1 MNSRLSLAFV
11 TLINEAR
18 WLNTPTLWLLGV
30 VLVLLGVAY
39 GVGAML
45 RRHTENNLN
54 PAMLRSFIL
63 RVRAWWMMCAIL
75 IAGFILG
82 YGVTVV
88 LFGLVSF
95 WALREFITMT
105 PTRRADHRA
114 LFWVLVVFT
123 PLQYF
128 LVGLGRSFVQPADGT
143 WMSWWADLLGLRGV
157 DFYGL
162 YSIMIPVY
170 GSLFIP
176 ARIALSGDCKRFLE
190 RSAKIQAGL
199 LICVYSLSYAP
210 ALLQLE
216 LSTYKPPVP
225 VTPNGETAMGVPG
238 SAPRTSEVTASVGSI
253 PQNAAAL
260 SQVTPSE
267 RPVVARSRNPARR
280 AWREGARAGLLFF
293 FILIVQMGDVSQYL
307 WGKAFGRRVIV
318 PEINASRTWEGL
330 LGGVATTTVL
340 GAMLWWVTPFRIWE
354 AALMSLITAVMGFMG
369 GLTMSAIKRDRGV
382 SDTGTLVQG
391 HAGVLDRIDSICFSA
406 PVFYHLTRFYFSE
419 LP

>member
-1 MNSRLSLAFV
+1 MNPHIITFSPLAFV
-11 TLINEAR
+11 SLINAAR
-18 WLNTPTLWLLGV
+18 WLNTPTLWLLGA
-30 VLVLLGVAY
+30 VLVLLVIAI
-39 GVGAML
+39 GAAAIL
-45 RRHTENNLN
+45 RRHTENNIN

-63 RVRAWWMMCAIL
+63 RVRAWWMMYAIL

-82 YGVTVV
+82 YAVTVV
-88 LFGLVSF
+88 LFGFVSF

-123 PLQYF
+123 PLQYL
-128 LVGLGRSFVQPADGT
+128 LVGLGRGFVQPPDGT
-143 WMSWWADLLGLRGV
+143 WMAWLSGIFGLRGV

-170 GSLFIP
+170 CSLFIP

-216 LSTYKPPVP
+216 LSTYKPEPP
-225 VTPNGETAMGVPG
+225 ASTARATG
-238 SAPRTSEVTASVGSI
+238 SPDSASRPWGDVRSGGMTEVA
-253 PQNAAAL
+253 Q
-260 SQVTPSE
+260 E
-267 RPVVARSRNPARR
+267 NPAAIESAAGSVTTHTRR
-280 AWREGARAGLLFF
+280 KWHEGARAGLLFF
-293 FILIVQMGDVSQYL
+293 FVLIVQMGDVFQYL
-307 WGKAFGRRVIV
+307 WDKAFGKKVIV

-354 AALMSLITAVMGFMG
+354 AALMSLITAIMGFAG

-382 SDTGTLVQG
+382 ADTGTLVQG

>member
-1 MNSRLSLAFV
+1 MNTLPPLAFV
-11 TLINEAR
+11 SLISE
-18 WLNTPTLWLLGV
+18 LNTPTLWLLGT
-30 VLVLLGVAY
+30 VLVLLALAY

-45 RRHTENNLN
+45 RRHTENNIN

-63 RVRAWWMMCAIL
+63 RVRALLMMYAIL

-82 YGVTVV
+82 YAWTIV
-88 LFGLVSF
+88 LFGFVSF
-95 WALREFITMT
+95 WALHEFITMT

-123 PLQYF
+123 PLQYL
-128 LVGLGRSFVQPADGT
+128 LVGLGRGFVQPADGS
-143 WMSWWADLLGLRGV
+143 WMAWWADLFGLRGV

-170 GSLFIP
+170 CSLFIP

-216 LSTYKPPVP
+216 LSTYKLPPP
-225 VTPNGETAMGVPG
+225 APTTPAT
-238 SAPRTSEVTASVGSI
+238 
-253 PQNAAAL
+253 NAANHAA
-260 SQVTPSE
+260 T
-267 RPVVARSRNPARR
+267 RPTNNPRSDGGRTAVAQQNPVAAESAVHSVATHTRR
-280 AWREGARAGLLFF
+280 KWDEGAKAGLLFF
-293 FILIVQMGDVSQYL
+293 FVLIVQMGDVFQYL
-307 WGKAFGRRVIV
+307 WGKAFGKRVIV

-330 LGGVATTTVL
+330 LGGLATTTVL

-354 AALMSLITAVMGFMG
+354 AALMSLITAIMGFAG

-382 SDTGTLVQG
+382 ADTGTLVQG

>member
-1 MNSRLSLAFV
+1 MNNFAISAV
-11 TLINEAR
+11 VQLIPEVD
-18 WLNTPTLWLLGV
+18 WLNFRTSCLLAAVLVILFIAYIVGV
-30 VLVLLGVAY
+30 V
-39 GVGAML
+39 L
-45 RRHTENNLN
+45 RRHTESNIS
-54 PAMLRSFIL
+54 PALLRSFTL
-63 RVRAWWMMCAIL
+63 RIRAWWMMYAIL

-128 LVGLGRSFVQPADGT
+128 LVGLGRGFVQPPEGS
-143 WMSWWADLLGLRGV
+143 WMAWWADTLGLRGV

-162 YSIMIPVY
+162 YSIMLPVY
-170 GSLFIP
+170 CSLFIP
-176 ARIALSGDCKRFLE
+176 ARIALSGDYKRFLE

-216 LSTYKPPVP
+216 LSTYKPPPAANPPAPTKSAEKSASNPDGKEVLTP
-225 VTPNGETAMGVPG
+225 VAMQL
-238 SAPRTSEVTASVGSI
+238 
-253 PQNAAAL
+253 PQ
-260 SQVTPSE
+260 TPS
-267 RPVVARSRNPARR
+267 PTPLRR
-280 AWREGARAGLLFF
+280 KWHEGARAGLLFF
-293 FILIVQMGDVSQYL
+293 FVLIVQMGDVFQFL

-318 PEINASRTWEGL
+318 PEINASRTWEGF
-330 LGGVATTTVL
+330 LGGVASTTVL
-340 GAMLWWVTPFRIWE
+340 GAVLWWVTPFRIWE
-354 AALMSLITAVMGFMG
+354 AALMSLITAIMGFAG
-369 GLTMSAIKRDRGV
+369 GITMSAIKRDRGV

-419 LP
+419 LS

>member
-1 MNSRLSLAFV
+1 MNTCFVVGFLSL
-11 TLINEAR
+11 IDSKM
-18 WLNTPTLWLLGV
+18 LNRPTFWLLFA
-30 VLVLLGVAY
+30 VLVLLVVAN
-39 GVGAML
+39 GVGVML
-45 RRHTENNLN
+45 RRHTESNIN
-54 PAMLRSFIL
+54 PAMLRTFIL
-63 RVRAWWMMCAIL
+63 RVRAWWMMYAIL

-82 YGVTVV
+82 FGVTVL
-88 LFGLVSF
+88 LFGFVSF

-128 LVGLGRSFVQPADGT
+128 LVGIGRGFVDPVPGT
-143 WMSWWADLLGLRGV
+143 WMAWWADLLGLRGV

-176 ARIALSGDCKRFLE
+176 ARIALSGDFKRFLE
-190 RSAKIQAGL
+190 RTAKIQVAL

-210 ALLQLE
+210 ALMQLE
-216 LSTYKPPVP
+216 LITYKPDPT
-225 VTPNGETAMGVPG
+225 VTVAPTTPRAETTV
-238 SAPRTSEVTASVGSI
+238 
-253 PQNAAAL
+253 Q
-260 SQVTPSE
+260 Q
-267 RPVVARSRNPARR
+267 R
-280 AWREGARAGLLFF
+280 AGRKWNEGAKAGLLFF
-293 FILIVQMGDVSQYL
+293 FVLIVQMNDVAQHL

-318 PEINASRTWEGL
+318 PEINASRTWEGFYCGL
-330 LGGVATTTVL
+330 ATTTLL
-340 GAMLWWVTPFRIWE
+340 GATLWWVTPFRIWE
-354 AALMSLITAVMGFMG
+354 AALMSLITAIMGFAG

>member
-1 MNSRLSLAFV
+1 MPLAFV
-11 TLINEAR
+11 RLINDAM
-18 WLNTPTLWLLGV
+18 LNAPTLWLLGV
-30 VLVLLGVAY
+30 VLGLLGVAY

-45 RRHTENNLN
+45 SRHTESNVN

-63 RVRAWWMMCAIL
+63 RVRAWWMMYAIL

-82 YGVTVV
+82 FGTTVV
-88 LFGLVSF
+88 LFGFVSF

-128 LVGLGRSFVQPADGT
+128 LVGIGRGFVDPEPGT
-143 WMSWWADLLGLRGV
+143 WMAWWANLLGLRGV

-176 ARIALSGDCKRFLE
+176 ARVALSGDYKRFLE
-190 RSAKIQAGL
+190 RTAKIQSAL

-210 ALLQLE
+210 ALLQLD
-216 LSTYKPPVP
+216 LTTYKPPASATTLP
-225 VTPNGETAMGVPG
+225 GPTTGLRSSETNP
-238 SAPRTSEVTASVGSI
+238 EVTVI
-253 PQNAAAL
+253 QE
-260 SQVTPSE
+260 T
-267 RPVVARSRNPARR
+267 RSPTSTANPAKPARR
-280 AWREGARAGLLFF
+280 RWDEGAKAGLLFF
-293 FILIVQMGDVSQYL
+293 FVLVVQMNDVSQYL

-318 PEINASRTWEGL
+318 PEINASRSWEGFF
-330 LGGVATTTVL
+330 GGVATTTVL
-340 GAMLWWVTPFRIWE
+340 GATLWWVTPFRIWE
-354 AALMSLITAVMGFMG
+354 AALMSLVTAVMGFAG

-406 PVFYHLTRFYFSE
+406 PVFYHLTRYYFSE

>member
-1 MNSRLSLAFV
+1 
-11 TLINEAR
+11 LIEEAR
-18 WLNTPTLWLLGV
+18 WLNTPTLWLLGA

-39 GVGAML
+39 GVGVIL
-45 RRHTENNLN
+45 RRHTENTIN
-54 PAMLRSFIL
+54 PAMLRSFVL
-63 RVRAWWMMCAIL
+63 RVRAWWMMYAIL

-82 YGVTVV
+82 YGVTVF
-88 LFGLVSF
+88 LFGFVSF

-123 PLQYF
+123 PLQYV
-128 LVGLGRSFVQPADGT
+128 LVGIGRGFVEPADGT
-143 WMSWWADLLGLRGV
+143 WMAWIARVFGLRGV

-162 YSIMIPVY
+162 FSIMIPVY
-170 GSLFIP
+170 CSLFIP
-176 ARIALSGDCKRFLE
+176 ARIALSGDYKRFLE
-190 RSAKIQAGL
+190 RTAKIQAGL

-216 LSTYKPPVP
+216 LSTYKPRAVP
-225 VTPNGETAMGVPG
+225 FTAEVQGSTAANVTGDAQPDTGPEKVLPPETPGDPAM
-238 SAPRTSEVTASVGSI
+238 
-253 PQNAAAL
+253 
-260 SQVTPSE
+260 
-267 RPVVARSRNPARR
+267 VVARRK
-280 AWREGARAGLLFF
+280 WTEGARAGLLFF
-293 FILIVQMGDVSQYL
+293 FVLIVQMNDVFQYL
-307 WGKAFGRRVIV
+307 WGKVFGRRVIV

-330 LGGVATTTVL
+330 LGGVATTTLL

-354 AALMSLITAVMGFMG
+354 AALMSLITAIMGFAG

-382 SDTGTLVQG
+382 ADTGTLVQG

-419 LP
+419 IP

>member
-1 MNSRLSLAFV
+1 MNIPLPLAFV
-11 TLINEAR
+11 QLITEVD
-18 WLNTPTLWLLGV
+18 WLNTRTWWLLGA
-30 VLVLLGVAY
+30 VLVLLGIAN
-39 GVGAML
+39 GVGAIL
-45 RRHTENNLN
+45 RRHTESSIN
-54 PAMLRSFIL
+54 PAMLRSFTL
-63 RVRAWWMMCAIL
+63 RVRAWWMMYAIL

-82 YGVTVV
+82 YAVTVV

-128 LVGLGRSFVQPADGT
+128 LVGLGRGFVQPPDGS
-143 WMSWWADLLGLRGV
+143 WMAWWADMFGLRGV

-170 GSLFIP
+170 CSLFIP
-176 ARIALSGDCKRFLE
+176 ARIALSGDYKRFLE

-216 LSTYKPPVP
+216 LSTYKPAPADATVR
-225 VTPNGETAMGVPG
+225 NGELT
-238 SAPRTSEVTASVGSI
+238 TSTDQQSVGSR
-253 PQNAAAL
+253 QN
-260 SQVTPSE
+260 
-267 RPVVARSRNPARR
+267 PVVGTAPTLMRR
-280 AWREGARAGLLFF
+280 EWREGARAGLLFF
-293 FILIVQMGDVSQYL
+293 FVLIVQMGDVFQYL

-330 LGGVATTTVL
+330 LGGVATTTLL
-340 GAMLWWVTPFRIWE
+340 GATLWWVTPFRIWE
-354 AALMSLITAVMGFMG
+354 AAAMSLITAIMGFAG
-369 GLTMSAIKRDRGV
+369 GITMSAIKRDRGV

-419 LP
+419 LS